1 MSTAPL
7 HRHLVQGLGRQILS
21 GKIQPGDTLP
31 RPRGVRVSRTALRE
45 AIKVLMSKGLVE
57 ARPRVGTRVRS
68 REAWQLLD
76 PDVLAW
82 QREGPLRASFLRNL
96 AEVRSVIEPA
106 GAAMAALRATAADIT
121 AISRAYDEMASALAG
136 STVNVQQFVAAD
148 RRFHAA
154 ILRTSRNDLLEQM
167 ARAVFS
173 ELTAGFL
180 VTTSLPG
187 SARAAL
193 PRHRRILDAIRKRR
207 SAEARR
213 AMLTLVRHSARELQR
228 LGTRTPVFSGSS
240 DS

>member
-1 MSTAPL
+1 VSSASL
-7 HRHLVQGLGRQILS
+7 HRRLVQGLGRQILS
-21 GKIQPGDTLP
+21 GTIRPGDALP
-31 RPRGVRVSRTALRE
+31 RPPGGRVSRTALRE

-57 ARPRVGTRVRS
+57 ARPRFGTRVRA

-82 QREGPLRASFLRNL
+82 QREGPLRASFLKNL

-106 GAAMAALRATAADIT
+106 AAAMAALRATASDIT
-121 AISRAYDEMASALAG
+121 AISLAYDDMAEAVAG
-136 STVNVQQFVAAD
+136 STVNVGRFVAAD

-167 ARAVFS
+167 AGAVFS
-173 ELTAGFL
+173 ELTAGFF

-187 SARAAL
+187 SAREAL
-193 PRHRRILDAIRKRR
+193 PRHRRILDAIRNGR

-213 AMLTLVRHSARELQR
+213 AMLTLVKHSARELQR
-228 LGTRTPVFSGSS
+228 LGTRTPAFSGSS
-240 DS
+240 QS